1 MDPKDA
7 RGTLGGLDAI
17 LAVDAVRQ
25 SSVSVCPGSA
35 RVARPLSESAD
46 TNQQH
51 DTAPGLCSCRA
62 GGSGS
67 ESGAAGQRGAQAP
80 AASRASEQAT
90 STSRHAGGSCI
101 VATA

>member
-35 RVARPLSESAD
+35 KEARPLSESSD
-46 TNQQH
+46 TESDTDERR
-51 DTAPGLCSCRA
+51 DTAPGLR
-62 GGSGS
+62 
-67 ESGAAGQRGAQAP
+67 
-80 AASRASEQAT
+80 SR
-90 STSRHAGGSCI
+90 
-101 VATA
+101 